1 MDSYS
6 NIRMSQA
13 RAKEFVESF
22 NEIFKSFN
30 ENEYKIPGYEN
41 KETAVYFYNGY
52 IDLIQM
58 GTCLY
63 APEIRD
69 TNITNDTY
77 MWVYSCGLGFSTI
90 YILIDKRLW
99 MNRYSSTSK

>member
-1 MDSYS
+1 
-6 NIRMSQA
+6 MSQA
-13 RAKEFVESF
+13 RAKAFVESF
-22 NEIFKSFN
+22 NEIFKSFI
-30 ENEYKIPGYEN
+30 ENEYKIPDYEN

-69 TNITNDTY
+69 TTNDTY
-77 MWVYSCGLGFSTI
+77 MWVYSCCLVTCANKI
-90 YILIDKRLW
+90 
-99 MNRYSSTSK
+99 